1 MNSSKKV
8 FIGVENLRKEIFAA
22 AILAGIILTGARS
35 QSVQAEVLS
44 TDSNNVTE
52 VETSKV
58 ANNKQ
63 LTPNISM
70 SKENQTHDS
79 SSMVS
84 TGETS
89 DVNEV
94 QENKSETTSDD
105 TSNLRVQLT
114 SLYVDLQPKQMA
126 LKTVAATN
134 DTQSILVSTKSTK
147 QQAKKI
153 LDDKKKDLDTA
164 KRNLDKTNKALAN
177 TQIKVT
183 VNQEVAKNAQK
194 ELDSLNTDLTAK
206 QADYDKADKAL
217 NDAKVNYQVKKAIL
231 ASTKEDKSKLKK
243 ELANAEEKAKA
254 QAQAKAE
261 HTYFAQ
267 TANGKVVDE
276 KGHIM
281 VGYTVKGNQVFDAQS
296 KLVGT
301 LTQTSTTRRMAN
313 TVKQENA
320 KVLPQTG
327 DKQNNNTTVGA
338 ILVGL
343 GSLLGLGALDK
354 RKED

>member
-84 TGETS
+84 AGETS

-126 LKTVAATN
+126 LKTVAA
-134 DTQSILVSTKSTK
+134 TKSTK

-206 QADYDKADKAL
+206 QADYDKADK
-217 NDAKVNYQVKKAIL
+217 
-231 ASTKEDKSKLKK
+231 KLM
-243 ELANAEEKAKA
+243 L
-254 QAQAKAE
+254 
-261 HTYFAQ
+261 
-267 TANGKVVDE
+267 
-276 KGHIM
+276 
-281 VGYTVKGNQVFDAQS
+281 
-296 KLVGT
+296 KLI
-301 LTQTSTTRRMAN
+301 TR
-313 TVKQENA
+313 
-320 KVLPQTG
+320 
-327 DKQNNNTTVGA
+327 
-338 ILVGL
+338 
-343 GSLLGLGALDK
+343 
-354 RKED
+354 

>member
-1 MNSSKKV
+1 M
-8 FIGVENLRKEIFAA
+8 
-22 AILAGIILTGARS
+22 
-35 QSVQAEVLS
+35 LS

-84 TGETS
+84 AGETS

-206 QADYDKADKAL
+206 QADYDKADK
-217 NDAKVNYQVKKAIL
+217 
-231 ASTKEDKSKLKK
+231 KLM
-243 ELANAEEKAKA
+243 L
-254 QAQAKAE
+254 
-261 HTYFAQ
+261 
-267 TANGKVVDE
+267 
-276 KGHIM
+276 
-281 VGYTVKGNQVFDAQS
+281 
-296 KLVGT
+296 KLI
-301 LTQTSTTRRMAN
+301 TR
-313 TVKQENA
+313 
-320 KVLPQTG
+320 
-327 DKQNNNTTVGA
+327 
-338 ILVGL
+338 
-343 GSLLGLGALDK
+343 
-354 RKED
+354 

>member
-52 VETSKV
+52 VETSKL

-79 SSMVS
+79 RSMVS
-84 TGETS
+84 AGETS
-89 DVNEV
+89 DVNE
-94 QENKSETTSDD
+94 
-105 TSNLRVQLT
+105 
-114 SLYVDLQPKQMA
+114 
-126 LKTVAATN
+126 
-134 DTQSILVSTKSTK
+134 
-147 QQAKKI
+147 
-153 LDDKKKDLDTA
+153 KDLDTA

-206 QADYDKADKAL
+206 QADYDKADK
-217 NDAKVNYQVKKAIL
+217 
-231 ASTKEDKSKLKK
+231 KLM
-243 ELANAEEKAKA
+243 L
-254 QAQAKAE
+254 
-261 HTYFAQ
+261 
-267 TANGKVVDE
+267 
-276 KGHIM
+276 
-281 VGYTVKGNQVFDAQS
+281 
-296 KLVGT
+296 KLI
-301 LTQTSTTRRMAN
+301 TR
-313 TVKQENA
+313 
-320 KVLPQTG
+320 
-327 DKQNNNTTVGA
+327 
-338 ILVGL
+338 
-343 GSLLGLGALDK
+343 
-354 RKED
+354 

>member
-1 MNSSKKV
+1 M
-8 FIGVENLRKEIFAA
+8 RKEIFAA

-44 TDSNNVTE
+44 TDSSNVTE

-63 LTPNISM
+63 LTQANVSM

-84 TGETS
+84 AGETS

-206 QADYDKADKAL
+206 QADYDKADKA
-217 NDAKVNYQVKKAIL
+217 DAKVNYQVKKAIL
-231 ASTKEDKSKLKK
+231 ASAKKDKSKLKK
-243 ELANAEEKAKA
+243 ELANAEEK
-254 QAQAKAE
+254 
-261 HTYFAQ
+261 
-267 TANGKVVDE
+267 
-276 KGHIM
+276 
-281 VGYTVKGNQVFDAQS
+281 
-296 KLVGT
+296 
-301 LTQTSTTRRMAN
+301 QTS
-313 TVKQENA
+313 A
-320 KVLPQTG
+320 KKFL
-327 DKQNNNTTVGA
+327 K
-338 ILVGL
+338 
-343 GSLLGLGALDK
+343 LLK
-354 RKED
+354 RNKHHLKKK

>member
-1 MNSSKKV
+1 M
-8 FIGVENLRKEIFAA
+8 

-63 LTPNISM
+63 LTLANISM
-70 SKENQTHDS
+70 SKENQTYDS

-84 TGETS
+84 AGETS

-134 DTQSILVSTKSTK
+134 DMQSILVSTKSTK

-164 KRNLDKTNKALAN
+164 KRNLD
-177 TQIKVT
+177 QIK
-183 VNQEVAKNAQK
+183 
-194 ELDSLNTDLTAK
+194 LWL
-206 QADYDKADKAL
+206 
-217 NDAKVNYQVKKAIL
+217 IL
-231 ASTKEDKSKLKK
+231 KS
-243 ELANAEEKAKA
+243 
-254 QAQAKAE
+254 
-261 HTYFAQ
+261 
-267 TANGKVVDE
+267 
-276 KGHIM
+276 
-281 VGYTVKGNQVFDAQS
+281 
-296 KLVGT
+296 
-301 LTQTSTTRRMAN
+301 R
-313 TVKQENA
+313 
-320 KVLPQTG
+320 
-327 DKQNNNTTVGA
+327 
-338 ILVGL
+338 
-343 GSLLGLGALDK
+343 
-354 RKED
+354 

>member
-8 FIGVENLRKEIFAA
+8 FSGVENLRKEIFAA

-84 TGETS
+84 AGETS

-134 DTQSILVSTKSTK
+134 DTQSILVKSTK

-206 QADYDKADKAL
+206 QADYDKADK
-217 NDAKVNYQVKKAIL
+217 
-231 ASTKEDKSKLKK
+231 KLM
-243 ELANAEEKAKA
+243 L
-254 QAQAKAE
+254 
-261 HTYFAQ
+261 
-267 TANGKVVDE
+267 
-276 KGHIM
+276 
-281 VGYTVKGNQVFDAQS
+281 
-296 KLVGT
+296 KLI
-301 LTQTSTTRRMAN
+301 TR
-313 TVKQENA
+313 
-320 KVLPQTG
+320 
-327 DKQNNNTTVGA
+327 
-338 ILVGL
+338 
-343 GSLLGLGALDK
+343 
-354 RKED
+354 

>member
-63 LTPNISM
+63 LTPNLSM

-84 TGETS
+84 AGETS

-206 QADYDKADKAL
+206 QADYDKADK
-217 NDAKVNYQVKKAIL
+217 
-231 ASTKEDKSKLKK
+231 KLM
-243 ELANAEEKAKA
+243 L
-254 QAQAKAE
+254 
-261 HTYFAQ
+261 
-267 TANGKVVDE
+267 
-276 KGHIM
+276 
-281 VGYTVKGNQVFDAQS
+281 
-296 KLVGT
+296 KLI
-301 LTQTSTTRRMAN
+301 TR
-313 TVKQENA
+313 
-320 KVLPQTG
+320 
-327 DKQNNNTTVGA
+327 
-338 ILVGL
+338 
-343 GSLLGLGALDK
+343 
-354 RKED
+354 

>member
-84 TGETS
+84 A
-89 DVNEV
+89 
-94 QENKSETTSDD
+94 SETTSDD

-206 QADYDKADKAL
+206 QADYDKADK
-217 NDAKVNYQVKKAIL
+217 
-231 ASTKEDKSKLKK
+231 KLM
-243 ELANAEEKAKA
+243 L
-254 QAQAKAE
+254 
-261 HTYFAQ
+261 
-267 TANGKVVDE
+267 
-276 KGHIM
+276 
-281 VGYTVKGNQVFDAQS
+281 
-296 KLVGT
+296 KLI
-301 LTQTSTTRRMAN
+301 TR
-313 TVKQENA
+313 
-320 KVLPQTG
+320 
-327 DKQNNNTTVGA
+327 
-338 ILVGL
+338 
-343 GSLLGLGALDK
+343 
-354 RKED
+354 

>member
-1 MNSSKKV
+1 M
-8 FIGVENLRKEIFAA
+8 RKEIFAA

-63 LTPNISM
+63 LTQANVSM

-84 TGETS
+84 AGETS

-183 VNQEVAKNAQK
+183 VDQEVAKNAQK

-243 ELANAEEKAKA
+243 ELANAEEK
-254 QAQAKAE
+254 
-261 HTYFAQ
+261 Q
-267 TANGKVVDE
+267 T
-276 KGHIM
+276 
-281 VGYTVKGNQVFDAQS
+281 
-296 KLVGT
+296 
-301 LTQTSTTRRMAN
+301 
-313 TVKQENA
+313 NA
-320 KVLPQTG
+320 K
-327 DKQNNNTTVGA
+327 K
-338 ILVGL
+338 
-343 GSLLGLGALDK
+343 SF
-354 RKED
+354 

>member
-63 LTPNISM
+63 LTQANVSM

-84 TGETS
+84 AGETS

-114 SLYVDLQPKQMA
+114 SLYVDLQPKQ
-126 LKTVAATN
+126 
-134 DTQSILVSTKSTK
+134 
-147 QQAKKI
+147 I

-183 VNQEVAKNAQK
+183 VDQEVAKNAQK
-194 ELDSLNTDLTAK
+194 
-206 QADYDKADKAL
+206 
-217 NDAKVNYQVKKAIL
+217 
-231 ASTKEDKSKLKK
+231 
-243 ELANAEEKAKA
+243 
-254 QAQAKAE
+254 
-261 HTYFAQ
+261 
-267 TANGKVVDE
+267 
-276 KGHIM
+276 
-281 VGYTVKGNQVFDAQS
+281 
-296 KLVGT
+296 
-301 LTQTSTTRRMAN
+301 
-313 TVKQENA
+313 
-320 KVLPQTG
+320 
-327 DKQNNNTTVGA
+327 
-338 ILVGL
+338 
-343 GSLLGLGALDK
+343 
-354 RKED
+354 

>member
-84 TGETS
+84 AGETS

-147 QQAKKI
+147 QQAKK
-153 LDDKKKDLDTA
+153 
-164 KRNLDKTNKALAN
+164 NLDKTNKALAN

-206 QADYDKADKAL
+206 QADYDKADK
-217 NDAKVNYQVKKAIL
+217 
-231 ASTKEDKSKLKK
+231 KLM
-243 ELANAEEKAKA
+243 L
-254 QAQAKAE
+254 
-261 HTYFAQ
+261 
-267 TANGKVVDE
+267 
-276 KGHIM
+276 
-281 VGYTVKGNQVFDAQS
+281 
-296 KLVGT
+296 KLI
-301 LTQTSTTRRMAN
+301 TR
-313 TVKQENA
+313 
-320 KVLPQTG
+320 
-327 DKQNNNTTVGA
+327 
-338 ILVGL
+338 
-343 GSLLGLGALDK
+343 
-354 RKED
+354 

>member
-8 FIGVENLRKEIFAA
+8 FSGVENLRKEIFAA

-84 TGETS
+84 AGETS

-164 KRNLDKTNKALAN
+164 KRN

-206 QADYDKADKAL
+206 QADYDKADK
-217 NDAKVNYQVKKAIL
+217 
-231 ASTKEDKSKLKK
+231 KLM
-243 ELANAEEKAKA
+243 L
-254 QAQAKAE
+254 
-261 HTYFAQ
+261 
-267 TANGKVVDE
+267 
-276 KGHIM
+276 
-281 VGYTVKGNQVFDAQS
+281 
-296 KLVGT
+296 KLI
-301 LTQTSTTRRMAN
+301 TR
-313 TVKQENA
+313 
-320 KVLPQTG
+320 
-327 DKQNNNTTVGA
+327 
-338 ILVGL
+338 
-343 GSLLGLGALDK
+343 
-354 RKED
+354 